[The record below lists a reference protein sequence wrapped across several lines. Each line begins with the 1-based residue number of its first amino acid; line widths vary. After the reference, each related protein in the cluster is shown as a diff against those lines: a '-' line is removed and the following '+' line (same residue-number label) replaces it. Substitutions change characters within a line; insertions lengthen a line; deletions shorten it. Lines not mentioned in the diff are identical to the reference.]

1 MIREAELDA
10 ATLRVFEAVART
22 GGMNRAAAALN
33 TVQSNVTAR
42 IQALETELACPLF
55 ERHSRGVALTA
66 AGLRLLPYAR
76 RLTQLLADA
85 ARAARD
91 DGVPQGPLT
100 IGTLETTAAL
110 RLSPMLSVYAA
121 AYPDVDVAVRPGT
134 TAELIEAVVEH
145 RLEGAFVCGPVA
157 HPDLTEER
165 MFSEDLALLAAP
177 GVTSVEAALGDG
189 AVRIVVL
196 RAGCSYRQRLEALLA
211 RRGIAIPRLLEF
223 GTLEAI
229 FGCVAAGLGITLLP
243 RALVGPVWQ
252 AGRVSVHRLPAAE
265 ARVSTVF
272 VRRRDS
278 YVSSALRAFL
288 DQARAG
294 FAPARVDGSWDQR
307 LPVSGSFGRG
317 RAGAGPEGANHEDR
331 VEPAA
336 VLPTDIGQDA
346 GVGEAAARMQPDAG
360 QGGRVPDH
368 RDDQAQVER
377 LAALQQRR
385 Q

>member
-1 MIREAELDA
+1 MDA
-10 ATLRVFEAVART
+10 ATLKVFEAVART

-42 IQALETELACPLF
+42 IQALESELDCPLF

-66 AGLRLLPYAR
+66 AGRRLLPYAQ
-76 RLTQLLADA
+76 RLAQLLSDA

-110 RLSPMLSVYAA
+110 RLSPMLSTYAA
-121 AYPDVDVAVRPGT
+121 AYPNVDVVVRPGT
-134 TAELIEAVVEH
+134 TAELIEAVLDH

-177 GVTSVEAALGDG
+177 GVASVEAALADG

-243 RALVGPVWQ
+243 RALVGSVWQ
-252 AGRVSVHRLPAAE
+252 AGRVSVHRLPTAD

-272 VRRRDS
+272 ILRRET

-294 FAPARVDGSWDQR
+294 FAPLLVDGSWDQR

-317 RAGAGPEGANHEDR
+317 RAGGGPEGADHEDGI
-331 VEPAA
+331 EPSPM
-336 VLPTDIGQDA
+336 LPPDIGQDA
-346 GVGEAAARMQPDAG
+346 RMGETAARMQPDTG
-360 QGGRVPDH
+360 QRGRVTDH
-368 RDDQAQVER
+368 RDDEAQVEG
-377 LAALQQRR
+377 LAAPQQRR